1 MITEEMLREAAA
13 KASEALVAYY
23 EKSYDPQN
31 QPAPP
36 PEFEKRI
43 QDLKCGK
50 CQASRISFAASSKDC
65 SVIYSYQNGDNR
77 HLLPFWYLS
86 ISR

>member
-23 EKSYDPQN
+23 EQGYDPEN
-31 QPAPP
+31 HPKPP

-43 QDLKCGK
+43 QNLKDGK
-50 CQASRISFAASSKDC
+50 MPGLSNSIRCFSKRL
-65 SVIYSYQNGDNR
+65 IR
-77 HLLPFWYLS
+77 HLFIPK
-86 ISR
+86 RQ